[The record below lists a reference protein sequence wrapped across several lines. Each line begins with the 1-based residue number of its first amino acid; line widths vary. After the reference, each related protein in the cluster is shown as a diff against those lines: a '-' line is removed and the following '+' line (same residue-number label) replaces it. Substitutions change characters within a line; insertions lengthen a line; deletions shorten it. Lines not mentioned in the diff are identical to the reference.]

1 MRKITLFILI
11 AIIGLSIF
19 SEEDSV
25 RPVGLDA
32 GGFISYGY
40 FEPDSNSTEDQVMG
54 ALASLFS
61 VRGGLSASLRYRMS
75 SMLSAGLEVGYATM
89 NVEIAGTEVVF
100 HDFPFNALVRFG
112 KKGTFIEAHG
122 GYYYSDLVYSGIS
135 AGAKASLGGVYVD
148 YTYIWGDQLVYPRI
162 TLGFQVNDII

>member
-1 MRKITLFILI
+1 MKKIAILI
-11 AIIGLSIF
+11 LAATIGVSIF
-19 SEEDSV
+19 CEENDLS
-25 RPVGLDA
+25 PVGLDA

-40 FEPDSNSTEDQVMG
+40 FEPESDSTEDQVVG
-54 ALASLFS
+54 FLASLFS
-61 VRGGLSASLRYRMS
+61 VRGGLSASVRYRLTNL
-75 SMLSAGLEVGYATM
+75 LSAGLEIGYATM

-122 GYYYSDLVYSGIS
+122 GYYYSDLIYSGIS

-148 YTYIWGDQLVYPRI
+148 YTYIWGDQLQYPRI
-162 TLGFQVNDII
+162 SLGFQVNDIL